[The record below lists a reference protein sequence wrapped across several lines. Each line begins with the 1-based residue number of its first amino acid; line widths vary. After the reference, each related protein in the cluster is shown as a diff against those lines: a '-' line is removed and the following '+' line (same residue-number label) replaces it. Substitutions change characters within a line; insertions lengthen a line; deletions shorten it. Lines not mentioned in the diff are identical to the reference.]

1 MKFHLPFP
9 RYTETHYIRLDTSR
23 CQACWAC
30 VQVCP
35 RRVLG
40 KVDFRFHR
48 HAHIDQAKNCRGCL
62 RCLKACSNQAILARE
77 NTYDNTSR

>member
-9 RYTETHYIRLDTSR
+9 SPTETRFIRLDTSR

-30 VQVCP
+30 IPVCP
-35 RRVLG
+35 RHVIG

-48 HAHIDQAKNCRGCL
+48 HAKIEQAENCRGCL
-62 RCLKACSNQAILARE
+62 RCLKACTNQAILARE
-77 NTYDNTSR
+77 KTHDNHPR